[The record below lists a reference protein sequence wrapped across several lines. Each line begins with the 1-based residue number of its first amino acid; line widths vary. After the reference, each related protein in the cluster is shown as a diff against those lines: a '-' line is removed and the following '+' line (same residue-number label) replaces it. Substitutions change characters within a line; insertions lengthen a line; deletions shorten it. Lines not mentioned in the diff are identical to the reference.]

1 MDLNNKNNIII
12 REPQYKIFLMKYVRN
27 GKIIKNVKYLVFNI
41 SIECVYF
48 EKKITN
54 YIFLENLSD

>member
-48 EKKITN
+48 EKKITFFWK
-54 YIFLENLSD
+54 I

>member
-12 REPQYKIFLMKYVRN
+12 